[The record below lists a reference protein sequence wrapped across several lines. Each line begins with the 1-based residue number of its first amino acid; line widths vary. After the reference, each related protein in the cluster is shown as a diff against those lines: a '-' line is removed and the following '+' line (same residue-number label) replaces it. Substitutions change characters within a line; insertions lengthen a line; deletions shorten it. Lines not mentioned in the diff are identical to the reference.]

1 MRGSSAGY
9 RAPPYYWLR
18 TSGSWLT
25 SMLSRL
31 RSILGRFDWVLLGAV
46 LMLLVMGMA
55 AIWTVALSR
64 DASNLET
71 VNKQL
76 IAAMIGFVLLFFCA
90 TAHYRLFKNYSFLI
104 GVLTLVLLVVV
115 LFAGRTIR
123 GTTGWFSVAGW
134 NFQPVE
140 LAKFS
145 LVLFLAKYFDDHPR
159 AAFRMRQFLISS
171 AVVGVTLTLVFAQ
184 PDFGSALIL
193 VAVWLGMLAFAR
205 VRIRYLLI
213 VIGGAIAAV
222 FVAWFFLFAP
232 YQKDRVLTFLDPG
245 RDPLGRGYNVKQ
257 AIIAVGSGELFGRGL
272 GFGSQTQL
280 RFLPES
286 QTDFIFAVLAEQLG
300 FVGVLLIL
308 IFYGIILWR
317 LLGVAKSA
325 SDDFSAFLALGI
337 LLIFTIQFV
346 VNVGMNVG
354 LMPVTGIALPFVSYG
369 GSALLMSL
377 VMLGVVESIAVR
389 RPYRER

>member
-1 MRGSSAGY
+1 
-9 RAPPYYWLR
+9 
-18 TSGSWLT
+18 
-25 SMLSRL
+25 MLSRI
-31 RSILGRFDWVLLGAV
+31 RSILGRFDWVLLGAALLL
-46 LMLLVMGMA
+46 LMMGLA

-76 IAAMIGFVLLFFCA
+76 TAAAIGLALLFFGA
-90 TAHYRLFKNYSFLI
+90 AAHYRLFKNYSFLI
-104 GVLTLVLLVVV
+104 GVITTALLVLV

-140 LAKFS
+140 LAKFA

-159 AAFRMRQFLISS
+159 AAFGMRQFLISS
-171 AVVGVTLTLVFAQ
+171 AVVGVVIALVLAQ
-184 PDFGSALIL
+184 PDFGSAFIL
-193 VAVWLGMLAFAR
+193 GAVWLGMLACAR
-205 VRIRYLLI
+205 VRIRYLLM
-213 VIGGAIAAV
+213 VIGAAIVGV

-257 AIIAVGSGELFGRGL
+257 SIIAVGSGEFFGRGL
-272 GFGSQTQL
+272 GLGSQTQL

-300 FVGVLLIL
+300 FVGAALVLV
-308 IFYGIILWR
+308 FYGIILWR
-317 LLGVAKSA
+317 ILNVVKTA
-325 SDDFSAFLALGI
+325 SDDFSAFAALGI
-337 LLIFTIQFV
+337 LLVFTIQCV